1 MYRVEYLNTALRDL
15 KGIGDTELKNIRA
28 RIVWLAQN
36 AEQIIHHSLE
46 GKRFR
51 HHYKL
56 RVGDYR
62 VIYSLHRQRKT
73 ILVEMIGHRSK
84 VYRER

>member
-15 KGIGDTELKNIRA
+15 KGIGDKELKNIQT
-28 RIVWLAQN
+28 RITWLSQHAG
-36 AEQIIHHSLE
+36 QIIHHSLE

-51 HHYKL
+51 HKYKL
-56 RVGDYR
+56 RVGDHR
-62 VIYSLHRQRKT
+62 IIYSLNRRSET
-73 ILVEMIGHRSK
+73 ILVELIGHRSK